1 MLYSRGGVYMD
12 NEQMTVPYIVFEGS
26 MARAERH
33 IKRLVIALII
43 AVVMIAVT
51 NIAWMYAWNSYEY
64 VGESESVSVSGD
76 GTANYIGDDGDI
88 TNGINQSDKKDQIPQ
103 KEER

>member
-1 MLYSRGGVYMD
+1 MD

-26 MARAERH
+26 MARSERH

-51 NIAWMYAWNSYEY
+51 NIAWLIVWNSYEY
-64 VGESESVSVSGD
+64 VGDTSETTYSQD
-76 GTANYIGDDGDI
+76 GEGVNIIGDRNNYGTESDGKE
-88 TNGINQSDKKDQIPQ
+88 SYKIPQ
-103 KEER
+103 EKER

>member
-1 MLYSRGGVYMD
+1 MD

-26 MARAERH
+26 MARSERH

-51 NIAWMYAWNSYEY
+51 NIAWLYYESQFDTVEY
-64 VGESESVSVSGD
+64 SQDGAGINNINTGEQGNILNGTEVESEEKTES
-76 GTANYIGDDGDI
+76 
-88 TNGINQSDKKDQIPQ
+88 P
-103 KEER
+103 

>member
-1 MLYSRGGVYMD
+1 MD

-26 MARAERH
+26 MARSERH

-51 NIAWMYAWNSYEY
+51 NIAWLILWNSYEY
-64 VGESESVSVSGD
+64 VGDSTSYSQD
-76 GTANYIGDDGDI
+76 GEGVNIIGDRNNYG
-88 TNGINQSDKKDQIPQ
+88 TESSEENEIPQ
-103 KEER
+103 EKER